1 MHINRQNIPM
11 EPIEALDEVAAKLLQ
26 LSDDRRIWL
35 FEGDLGS
42 GKTTLIRHLCERLGV
57 QNPVQSP
64 TYSLVNEYRTRDG
77 LPVFHFDLYR
87 LKNIREAYEIGIEEY
102 LDSGNYCFIEWPE
115 VAHSIWP
122 EDSFRLLLK
131 RDESGKRVITPHAGH
146 NISST
151 TQ

>member
-1 MHINRQNIPM
+1 MHMNRQEIPM

-26 LSDDRRIWL
+26 LSGDRRIWL

-42 GKTTLIRHLCERLGV
+42 GKTTLIRHLCDRLGV
-57 QNPVQSP
+57 PGPVQSP
-64 TYSLVNEYRTRDG
+64 TYSLVNEYPARDG

-102 LDSGNYCFIEWPE
+102 LDSGSYCFIEWPE
-115 VAHSIWP
+115 VAHSVWP
-122 EDSFRLLLK
+122 EDSFRLSLK
-131 RDESGKRVITPHAGH
+131 RDGSGKRVISPDARH

-151 TQ
+151 IQ

>member
-1 MHINRQNIPM
+1 MHINRQDIPM

-26 LSDDRRIWL
+26 LSEDRRVWL
-35 FEGDLGS
+35 FEGDLGA

-102 LDSGNYCFIEWPE
+102 LDSGSYCFIEWPE
-115 VAHSIWP
+115 VARSIWP
-122 EDSFRLLLK
+122 EDSFRLLLQ
-131 RDESGKRVITPHAGH
+131 RDGSGKRVISPHAGH

>member
-1 MHINRQNIPM
+1 MHINRQDISM
-11 EPIEALDEVAAKLLQ
+11 EPIEALDDVAAKLLQ

-42 GKTTLIRHLCERLGV
+42 GKTTLIKHLCEHLGV

-64 TYSLVNEYRTRDG
+64 TYSLVNEYRTSNG

-87 LKNIREAYEIGIEEY
+87 LKNIREAYEIGIDEY
-102 LDSGNYCFIEWPE
+102 LDSGSYCFIEWPE

-122 EDSFRLLLK
+122 EDSFRLVLK
-131 RDESGKRVITPHAGH
+131 RDESGKRVISPHAGRK
-146 NISST
+146 ISST

>member
-1 MHINRQNIPM
+1 MFARHPDIPM

-26 LSDDRRIWL
+26 LSGDRRIWL
-35 FEGDLGS
+35 FEGDLGA
-42 GKTTLIRHLCERLGV
+42 GKTTLIKHLCDHLGV
-57 QNPVQSP
+57 QNQVQSP
-64 TYSLVNEYRTRDG
+64 TYSLVNEYRAADG

-87 LKNIREAYEIGIEEY
+87 LKNTREAYEIGIDEY
-102 LDSGNYCFIEWPE
+102 LDSGSYCFVEWPE

-131 RDESGKRVITPHAGH
+131 RDGSGKRVISPYAGL

-151 TQ
+151 IQ